1 LLVEADY
8 VAGGVAEP
16 GSDLGGVGADG
27 LDDFALVGEDGVEGG
42 GHALAHDVEQ
52 KAGLGGGRASE
63 DEGAAD
69 LAGGVVKGGAAI
81 AAFADGP
88 VEDLVVEVGGAR
100 DVGGGEFD
108 VADFSVGGGGEHGCR
123 GRRHFSR
130 GGDVGQG
137 CAGERTPAAKAGF
150 SLRLRHG

>member
-16 GSDLGGVGADG
+16 GGDFGGVGADG

-42 GHALAHDVEQ
+42 GHAVAHDVEQ
-52 KAGLGGGRASE
+52 KAGLGGGWASE

-100 DVGGGEFD
+100 DVGGGELE
-108 VADFSVGGGGEHGCR
+108 VADFSVGVGGGHLGGC
-123 GRRHFSR
+123 HFN
-130 GGDVGQG
+130 GGGGVGQG
-137 CAGERTPAAKAGF
+137 ERRP
-150 SLRLRHG
+150 R

>member
-1 LLVEADY
+1 VKHPPPIARGLRRGPVLRLLVEADY

-42 GHALAHDVEQ
+42 GHAVAQDVKQ

-69 LAGGVVKGGAAI
+69 LAGGVVRAYGKPRRLKPVFFGG
-81 AAFADGP
+81 
-88 VEDLVVEVGGAR
+88 
-100 DVGGGEFD
+100 
-108 VADFSVGGGGEHGCR
+108 
-123 GRRHFSR
+123 
-130 GGDVGQG
+130 
-137 CAGERTPAAKAGF
+137 
-150 SLRLRHG
+150 LRHG

>member
-1 LLVEADY
+1 MGQPIVTYKLQPASGQIHSKTKRGASVPNRARAEAWSLPRLLVEADY

-16 GSDLGGVGADG
+16 GSDFGGVGSDG

-42 GHALAHDVEQ
+42 GHAVAHNVKQ

-88 VEDLVVEVGGAR
+88 VEDLVVEVGGA
-100 DVGGGEFD
+100 
-108 VADFSVGGGGEHGCR
+108 GGGGGGGLEGGSFSGC
-123 GRRHFSR
+123 G
-130 GGDVGQG
+130 
-137 CAGERTPAAKAGF
+137 
-150 SLRLRHG
+150 

>member
-1 LLVEADY
+1 MRAEAWSLLRLLVEANY
-8 VAGGVAEP
+8 VAGGVAES
-16 GSDLGGVGADG
+16 GSDFGGVGADG

-42 GHALAHDVEQ
+42 GHAVAHDVKQ

-100 DVGGGEFD
+100 DVGGRELE
-108 VADFSVGGGGEHGCR
+108 VADFAVGGGGGHLGGC
-123 GRRHFSR
+123 HSN
-130 GGDVGQG
+130 GGGGVGQG
-137 CAGERTPAAKAGF
+137 ERRP
-150 SLRLRHG
+150 R